1 MFNIDME
8 GINTEKTY
16 DIIILGGGPTAI
28 GAAIYA
34 ARFAMDVLI
43 IGKIFGGLIA
53 TTHLVENYPGITSTS
68 GQGLMDMFK
77 EHMNSLRIPYISDEI
92 RSVERVNDHFVLHSF
107 FQKFKAKSVVFATGS
122 ERRKLGI
129 PGEEEFTGRGVSY
142 CATCDGPFYKDKI
155 VCVIGGSDSAAKEA
169 LFLSQNVKK
178 VYIIYRG
185 EEIRAEP
192 INKKRVEENEKIEI
206 IYKTNITEIKG
217 LEKLINLILTAVIEV
232 MEVEASS
239 LARLDRYRNELY
251 FSNHVGGSEKI
262 VKSVIF
268 DNGKEFEIDGVFI
281 EVGSNPNSNLAKRVG
296 IKTNEKNE
304 IIINR
309 KSETNV
315 PGMFAAGDVADA
327 PFKQA
332 ITGVAEGV
340 IAAYS
345 AFDYIKEIDI
355 EY

>member
-8 GINTEKTY
+8 GIDLEKTY
-16 DIIILGGGPTAI
+16 DLIVLGGGPTAI
-28 GAAIYA
+28 GCAIYA
-34 ARFAMDVLI
+34 ARFALDVLV

-77 EHMNSLRIPYISDEI
+77 DHMNSLSIPYITDEI
-92 RSVERVNDHFVLHSF
+92 RSIENADDHFILHSF
-107 FQKFKAKSVVFATGS
+107 FQKFKALSVVIATGS
-122 ERRKLGI
+122 ERKKLEI
-129 PGEEEFTGRGVSY
+129 PGEEDFAGRGVSY

-155 VCVIGGSDSAAKEA
+155 VCVVGGSDSAAKEA

-192 INKKRVEENEKIEI
+192 INKKRVEENHKIEI
-206 IYKTNITEIKG
+206 IYKTNIVEIKG
-217 LEKLINLILTAVIEV
+217 DNT
-232 MEVEASS
+232 
-239 LARLDRYRNELY
+239 
-251 FSNHVGGSEKI
+251 

-268 DNGKEFEIDGVFI
+268 ENGKEFEVDGVFI
-281 EVGSNPNSNLAKRVG
+281 EVGSIPNSDLAKRISV
-296 IKTNEKNE
+296 KTNQKGE

-309 KSETNV
+309 KSETNI
-315 PGMFAAGDVADA
+315 PGIFAAGDVADA

-340 IAAYS
+340 VAAYS
-345 AFDYIKEIDI
+345 AFDYIKEMNI

>member
-8 GINTEKTY
+8 EFDTEKTY
-16 DIIILGGGPTAI
+16 DLIVLGGGPTAI
-28 GAAIYA
+28 ACAIYA
-34 ARFAMDVLI
+34 ARFAMDVLV

-53 TTHLVENYPGITSTS
+53 TTHVVENYPGITSTS

-77 EHMNSLRIPYISDEI
+77 DHMNSLSIPYISDEI
-92 RSVERVNDHFVLHSF
+92 RSVEQADDHFILHSF
-107 FQKFKAKSVVFATGS
+107 FQKFKAKSIVIATGS
-122 ERRKLGI
+122 ERKKLGI
-129 PGEEEFTGRGVSY
+129 TGEEEFTGRGVSY
-142 CATCDGPFYKDKI
+142 CATCDGPFYKNKI

-192 INKKRVEENEKIEI
+192 INKKRVEENQNIEI
-206 IYKTNITEIKG
+206 IYNTNVTEIRG
-217 LEKLINLILTAVIEV
+217 DNT
-232 MEVEASS
+232 
-239 LARLDRYRNELY
+239 
-251 FSNHVGGSEKI
+251 

-268 DNGKEFEIDGVFI
+268 DNGKEFEVDGVFI
-281 EVGSNPNSNLAKRVG
+281 EVGSNPNSDLAKRIG
-296 IKTNEKNE
+296 IKTNEKDE

-309 KSETNV
+309 KSETNI
-315 PGMFAAGDVADA
+315 PGVFAAGDVADA

-340 IAAYS
+340 VAAYS
-345 AFDYIKEIDI
+345 AFDYIKDIIID
-355 EY
+355 Y

>member
-1 MFNIDME
+1 
-8 GINTEKTY
+8 
-16 DIIILGGGPTAI
+16 
-28 GAAIYA
+28 
-34 ARFAMDVLI
+34 
-43 IGKIFGGLIA
+43 LIA

-77 EHMNSLRIPYISDEI
+77 DHMNSLSIPYISDEI
-92 RSVERVNDHFVLHSF
+92 RSIEKADDHFILHSF
-107 FQKFKAKSVVFATGS
+107 FQKFKAKSVVIATGS
-122 ERRKLGI
+122 ERKKLGI
-129 PGEEEFTGRGVSY
+129 PGEEEFAGRGVSY
-142 CATCDGPFYKDKI
+142 CATCDGPFYKDKT

-192 INKKRVEENEKIEI
+192 INKKRVEENHKIEI
-206 IYKTNITEIKG
+206 IYRTNIVEIKG
-217 LEKLINLILTAVIEV
+217 DNT
-232 MEVEASS
+232 
-239 LARLDRYRNELY
+239 
-251 FSNHVGGSEKI
+251 

-268 DNGKEFEIDGVFI
+268 DNGTEFEIDGVFI
-281 EVGSNPNSNLAKRVG
+281 EVGSIPNSDMVKHIG
-296 IKTNEKNE
+296 IKTNNKGE

-309 KSETNV
+309 KSETNL
-315 PGMFAAGDVADA
+315 PGVFAAGDVADA

-345 AFDYIKEIDI
+345 AFSYVSEMNI

>member
-1 MFNIDME
+1 ME
-8 GINTEKTY
+8 GIDLEKTY
-16 DIIILGGGPTAI
+16 DLIVLGGGPTAI
-28 GAAIYA
+28 GCAIYA
-34 ARFAMDVLI
+34 ARFALDVLV

-77 EHMNSLRIPYISDEI
+77 EHMNSLSIPYITDEI
-92 RSVERVNDHFVLHSF
+92 RSIENTNDHFILHSF
-107 FQKFKAKSVVFATGS
+107 FQKFKAKSVVIATGS
-122 ERRKLGI
+122 ERKKLGI
-129 PGEEEFTGRGVSY
+129 PGEEEFAGRGVSY
-142 CATCDGPFYKDKI
+142 CATCDGPFYKDKT

-192 INKKRVEENEKIEI
+192 INKKRVEENHKIEI
-206 IYKTNITEIKG
+206 IYKTNIVEIKG
-217 LEKLINLILTAVIEV
+217 DNT
-232 MEVEASS
+232 
-239 LARLDRYRNELY
+239 
-251 FSNHVGGSEKI
+251 

-268 DNGKEFEIDGVFI
+268 NNGTEFEVDGVFI
-281 EVGSNPNSNLAKRVG
+281 EVGSIPNSDLAKRIGV
-296 IKTNEKNE
+296 KTNEKDE

-315 PGMFAAGDVADA
+315 PGIFAAGDVADA

-340 IAAYS
+340 VAAYS
-345 AFDYIKEIDI
+345 AFDYIKEMNI

>member
-8 GINTEKTY
+8 GIDPEKTY
-16 DIIILGGGPTAI
+16 DLIVLGGGPTAI
-28 GAAIYA
+28 ACAIYA
-34 ARFAMDVLI
+34 ARFALDVLV

-68 GQGLMDMFK
+68 GQGLMEMFK
-77 EHMNSLRIPYISDEI
+77 EHMNSLSIPYITDEI
-92 RSVERVNDHFVLHSF
+92 RSIEQASDHFVLHSF
-107 FQKFKAKSVVFATGS
+107 FQKFKAKSVVIATGS
-122 ERRKLGI
+122 ERKKLGI
-129 PGEEEFTGRGVSY
+129 PGEEEYAGRGVSY
-142 CATCDGPFYKDKI
+142 CATCDGPFYKDKT

-192 INKKRVEENEKIEI
+192 INKKRVEDNHKIEI
-206 IYKTNITEIKG
+206 IYRTNIVEIKG
-217 LEKLINLILTAVIEV
+217 ENT
-232 MEVEASS
+232 
-239 LARLDRYRNELY
+239 
-251 FSNHVGGSEKI
+251 

-268 DNGKEFEIDGVFI
+268 DSGTEFEVDGVFI
-281 EVGSNPNSNLAKRVG
+281 EVGSIPNSDLAKHIG
-296 IKTNEKNE
+296 AKTNEKDE

-309 KSETNV
+309 KSETNL
-315 PGMFAAGDVADA
+315 PGVFAAGDVADA

-345 AFDYIKEIDI
+345 AFDYIKEMNI

>member
-8 GINTEKTY
+8 GIDLEKTY
-16 DIIILGGGPTAI
+16 DLIVLGGGPTAI
-28 GAAIYA
+28 GCAIYA
-34 ARFAMDVLI
+34 ARFAMDVLV

-77 EHMNSLRIPYISDEI
+77 EHMNSLSIPYITDEI
-92 RSVERVNDHFVLHSF
+92 RSIEKADDHFILHSF
-107 FQKFKAKSVVFATGS
+107 FQKFKALSVVVATGS
-122 ERRKLGI
+122 ERKKLGI
-129 PGEEEFTGRGVSY
+129 PGEDDFAGRGVSY
-142 CATCDGPFYKDKI
+142 CATCDGPFYKDKT
-155 VCVIGGSDSAAKEA
+155 VCVVGGSDSAAKEA

-192 INKKRVEENEKIEI
+192 INKKRVEENHKIEI
-206 IYKTNITEIKG
+206 IYNTNIVEIRG
-217 LEKLINLILTAVIEV
+217 DST
-232 MEVEASS
+232 
-239 LARLDRYRNELY
+239 
-251 FSNHVGGSEKI
+251 

-268 DNGKEFEIDGVFI
+268 DNGTEFEVDGIFI
-281 EVGSNPNSNLAKRVG
+281 EVGSIPNSDLAKHIGV
-296 IKTNEKNE
+296 KTNKKDE

-309 KSETNV
+309 KSETSI
-315 PGMFAAGDVADA
+315 PGIFAAGDVADA

-345 AFDYIKEIDI
+345 AFDYVKEMNI